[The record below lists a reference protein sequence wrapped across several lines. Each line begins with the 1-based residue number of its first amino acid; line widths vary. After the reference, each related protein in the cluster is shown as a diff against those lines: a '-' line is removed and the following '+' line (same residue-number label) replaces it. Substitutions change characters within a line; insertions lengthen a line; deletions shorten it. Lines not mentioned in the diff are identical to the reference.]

1 MKSAH
6 TNLGEKIH
14 AIVGGFHLSGA
25 ANEVAID
32 ATVEGF
38 KEFEPDVI
46 VPGHCTGWRAVQA
59 LVTQF
64 GARVVPMAVG
74 MGLDM

>member
-1 MKSAH
+1 M
-6 TNLGEKIH
+6 
-14 AIVGGFHLSGA
+14 
-25 ANEVAID
+25 AID

-38 KEFEPDVI
+38 KEFSPDLI

-59 LVTQF
+59 IVTQF

>member
-1 MKSAH
+1 MERE
-6 TNLGEKIH
+6 NH
-14 AIVGGFHLSGA
+14 AVVGDFHLCGA

-38 KEFEPDVI
+38 KEFSPDLI
-46 VPGHCTGWRAVQA
+46 VPGHCTGWRAVHA

-64 GARVVPMAVG
+64 EVNVVPMDVG
-74 MGLDM
+74 MGLGM